1 MLTFPK
7 SSVSPAERPGGGS
20 GGVSALSPG
29 IWWVSIWA
37 EPDCGLGQLCTAGLG
52 MQSAEHQAVTPDP
65 LAGPVLPSD
74 PVPLG
79 WASRTFP
86 EVFLAL
92 LQCLALAVPPR
103 QGTLYLDGDLHE
115 SHFSHWVL
123 SDPQPHTWGG
133 PDAVVLWGSC
143 WQVCLVHVM
152 GGQAGHLA
160 PRPLSLSVQE
170 TGPQKELMC

>member
-1 MLTFPK
+1 MSPVQTHFPLKGEVIFPQRGPCFPVMTFPK

-20 GGVSALSPG
+20 GKVSSLSPG
-29 IWWVSIWA
+29 IWWVSIWV
-37 EPDCGLGQLCTAGLG
+37 EPDCGLGQLCTTGLG

-92 LQCLALAVPPR
+92 LQCLALAVSLRP
-103 QGTLYLDGDLHE
+103 GTLYLDGDLHE
-115 SHFSHWVL
+115 SGPTSPTGCSLTL
-123 SDPQPHTWGG
+123 SPTPGVDQMPWCSGAH
-133 PDAVVLWGSC
+133 
-143 WQVCLVHVM
+143 
-152 GGQAGHLA
+152 AG
-160 PRPLSLSVQE
+160 RCV
-170 TGPQKELMC
+170 